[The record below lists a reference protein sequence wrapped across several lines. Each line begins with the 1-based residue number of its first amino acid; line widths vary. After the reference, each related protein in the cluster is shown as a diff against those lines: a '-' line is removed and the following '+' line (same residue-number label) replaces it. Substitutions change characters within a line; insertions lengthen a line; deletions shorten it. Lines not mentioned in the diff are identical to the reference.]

1 MYDLFTSYLVT
12 PIHQMEQGQVE
23 KITGH
28 RWNDVVEEYRVVLAG
43 SNVETWEPAS
53 SLSNCENLIRDFQ
66 ESRMVEPIYEFGTM
80 PQLDMEPQPQPQ
92 PPDPATPKVADRFF
106 LSPEPL
112 PEVGNEVKMSVHK
125 GDPIYIGAHEEV
137 TFFREGRKRGN
148 EFRANED
155 YASYVHDLDDV
166 PVLVSDG
173 PNPRQ
178 LAVYWIGENEC
189 KDPVPVDI
197 DDAVELC
204 PSLVSKFYLKKLSP
218 YFHLD

>member
-1 MYDLFTSYLVT
+1 MKNISIGDWVT
-12 PIHQMEQGQVE
+12 QY
-23 KITGH
+23 K
-28 RWNDVVEEYRVVLAG
+28 AG
-43 SNVETWEPAS
+43 YWKVKELHPKRS
-53 SLSNCENLIRDFQ
+53 SCDYGRI
-66 ESRMVEPIYEFGTM
+66 
-80 PQLDMEPQPQPQ
+80 
-92 PPDPATPKVADRFF
+92 
-106 LSPEPL
+106 
-112 PEVGNEVKMSVHK
+112 HK